1 MSPQAAVGR
10 VYSSAA
16 ENGFTA
22 NDVDQLLFTQI
33 SKPSIVIAAERCGVP
48 VEKCA
53 LFATHLRTPG
63 LHGVHARRLEGASG
77 CNDPT
82 GYISA
87 VGLEGRA
94 DEALQVAA
102 LQDSG
107 AGSVAPQKAARIVRI
122 GEPMNRLRRSQES
135 SL

>member
-63 LHGVHARRLEGASG
+63 LHGLHTRLEGAP
-77 CNDPT
+77 CNDPI

-87 VGLEGRA
+87 VGLEVRA

-107 AGSVAPQKAARIVRI
+107 VGSVAPQKQPGSFGSV
-122 GEPMNRLRRSQES
+122 